1 MDTKA
6 TNQSILNLPQTM
18 RGVFSFPH
26 PANEYAARMVAGMV
40 VALSLVIVL
49 ADAPWLMFF
58 LAYGFLARVFT
69 GPTLSPMGLLATRV
83 VAPLFH
89 LNKPAAGPPKRFAQ
103 TVGLGFATT
112 ALILHYGFG
121 LALAAKAV
129 LGVLVFF
136 AGLEAFASFC
146 TGCFVFGYLMRW
158 GFVPQEVCA
167 KCNNLVLP
175 TPTPGAASL

>member
-1 MDTKA
+1 MINPSMA
-6 TNQSILNLPQTM
+6 TL
-18 RGVFSFPH
+18 REVFSFPH

-49 ADAPWLMFF
+49 LDVPWLMFF
-58 LAYGFLARVFT
+58 LAYGFLARVLT

-83 VAPLFH
+83 FAPLFH
-89 LNKPAAGPPKRFAQ
+89 LQKPVPGPPKRFAQ

-112 ALILHYGFG
+112 ALVLHYGFE
-121 LALAAKAV
+121 LAIATNVV
-129 LGVLVFF
+129 LGILTLF
-136 AGLEAFASFC
+136 AALEAFAGFC

-158 GFVPQEVCA
+158 GFIPQDVCD

-175 TPTPGAASL
+175 TSAEESSSV